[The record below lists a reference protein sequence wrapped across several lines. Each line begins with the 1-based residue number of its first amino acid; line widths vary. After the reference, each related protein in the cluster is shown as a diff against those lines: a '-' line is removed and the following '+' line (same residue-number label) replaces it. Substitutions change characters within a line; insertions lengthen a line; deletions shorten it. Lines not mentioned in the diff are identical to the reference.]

1 MVAFGSAK
9 LFCIFVLR
17 LNVSHDGLA
26 ADMGM
31 SEDIIEGLMDLS
43 LLTKGE
49 GGDAPQT
56 FAKE

>member
-1 MVAFGSAK
+1 MD
-9 LFCIFVLR
+9 
-17 LNVSHDGLA
+17 VSHDELA

-31 SEDIIEGLMDLS
+31 SEDIIEGLVDLS

-49 GGDAPQT
+49 GGDVTQT